1 MGSRCAVAA
10 VTVGDAT
17 VAMGRDTQNNE
28 GLVTYVLP
36 VEVIAAEI
44 KMELSDDCSYWS
56 RPRDQDELVT
66 NIN

>member
-36 VEVIAAEI
+36 VEVIAA
-44 KMELSDDCSYWS
+44 
-56 RPRDQDELVT
+56 
-66 NIN
+66 